1 MPLLYFDGNC
11 PLDIWFLFLSP
22 TAGFPSPPSSQLL
35 FLCYNT
41 PMFIDANLDNYS
53 YTSDPDPCNTCFNI
67 NKTPET
73 MYLCFSDIKIGAL
86 WTPADPPPPFGAFEI
101 THQGFCI
108 WEGSD
113 ANYAYQFATVPDFS
127 DVIIHTP
134 GFDTIF
140 WQRHVGICFNWWVN
154 AISVPAGNKWYG
166 GYCLLLN
173 TLPDGIAGI
182 SDILELMSDSP
193 DWADFLRPG
202 AMATQTGTYLLYK
215 RQDNTTIKIK
225 IDHS

>member
-1 MPLLYFDGNC
+1 LPLLYFDGNC

-22 TAGFPSPPSSQLL
+22 AAGFPSPPSSQLL

-140 WQRHVGICFNWWVN
+140 WHHNFSSPLFTQPQRHTSGAVN
-154 AISVPAGNKWYG
+154 FPLDSSTPPWYAYFSSLFTRSG
-166 GYCLLLN
+166 LKGV
-173 TLPDGIAGI
+173 
-182 SDILELMSDSP
+182 SP
-193 DWADFLRPG
+193 LDTPFFFL
-202 AMATQTGTYLLYK
+202 
-215 RQDNTTIKIK
+215 
-225 IDHS
+225 